1 LTSIL
6 ISLLAELD
14 LELLLDP
21 LFDFDDFEDGD
32 FDFGVGCWSEDEVGV
47 GFPDDSTLLTIASG
61 VFTC

>member
-1 LTSIL
+1 MTSIL

-32 FDFGVGCWSEDEVGV
+32 FDFGVGWSDEVGV